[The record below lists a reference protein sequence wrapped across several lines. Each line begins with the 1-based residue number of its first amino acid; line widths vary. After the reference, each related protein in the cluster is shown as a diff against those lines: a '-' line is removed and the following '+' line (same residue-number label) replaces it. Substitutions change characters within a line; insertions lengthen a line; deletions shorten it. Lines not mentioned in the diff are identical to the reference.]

1 MKIVIVGDG
10 KVGYTL
16 TEQLSEEGHDI
27 VVIDSNRTVLA
38 ALAETFDV
46 MVVHG
51 NGASLQTQLTADV
64 GNSDLLIAATSADE
78 INVLCCIIA
87 RKLGCEH
94 TIARMRNPD
103 QSGTGGRAGDFQ
115 AASVSDVSAPRF
127 LCKGAC

>member
-1 MKIVIVGDG
+1 MGWRRKNMKIVIVGDG

-51 NGASLQTQLTADV
+51 NGASLQTPLTADV
-64 GNSDLLIAATSADE
+64 GSSDLLIA
-78 INVLCCIIA
+78 
-87 RKLGCEH
+87 
-94 TIARMRNPD
+94 
-103 QSGTGGRAGDFQ
+103 GT
-115 AASVSDVSAPRF
+115 
-127 LCKGAC
+127 C